1 MINGIN
7 HRCAVLGK
15 PISHSLSPVLHNA
28 AYKALGLGDWY
39 YDRVEVGE
47 EDLDGFLKSLDP
59 SWAGLSLTMPLKRT
73 IQPYGTPADI
83 WSRRLH
89 VANTAVFS
97 WNKGTDK
104 PDIRLYNTD
113 VEGIIQAFSHCW
125 QLSEKKKFESQN
137 PEFDHFLSGTSMTAV
152 SPDTSDNNS
161 AGKPERTGAKAVILG
176 NGNTALSALAAC
188 TEIKVPGKGAVT
200 DVTVCARHQHDHD
213 PMKQLAESRDGF
225 GYQQVPL
232 GEAPRYLAQADIVIN
247 TIPAH
252 GADESAGK
260 LADFLDDSSN
270 TFSSGT
276 LLDVVYDPRPTNLMQ
291 VWRSHGGTAI
301 GGEEM
306 LLYQAIA
313 QVRLMTVGAHI
324 IGTADFEQ
332 AMRNALQEAL

>member
-1 MINGIN
+1 MTDNIH

-28 AYKALGLGDWY
+28 AYQALGLDDWQY
-39 YDRVEVGE
+39 SRAEVGE
-47 EDLDGFLKSLDP
+47 ADLEAFLKGLDP

-73 IQPYGTPADI
+73 IQPYGTPADT
-83 WSRRLH
+83 WSRRLC

-97 WNKGTDK
+97 WNKGTDR
-104 PDIRLYNTD
+104 PDVKLYNTD
-113 VEGIIQAFSHCW
+113 VEGIVKAFSHCW
-125 QLSEKKKFESQN
+125 QS
-137 PEFDHFLSGTSMTAV
+137 SGATMSAAEADAGM
-152 SPDTSDNNS
+152 PDRGSRCTISR
-161 AGKPERTGAKAVILG
+161 PGAKAVILG

-188 TEIKVPGKGAVT
+188 TEIRVPGAGAIT
-200 DVTVCARHQHDHD
+200 EVTVCARHQHDHD
-213 PMKQLAESRDGF
+213 PMRHLADSQPGLDYR
-225 GYQQVPL
+225 QVPL
-232 GEAPRYLAQADIVIN
+232 CHAPQYLMQADIVIN

-252 GADESAGK
+252 GADETARK
-260 LADFLDDSSN
+260 LAESLLGSSDVRPL
-270 TFSSGT
+270 GT

-291 VWRSHGGTAI
+291 SWRANGGTAI

-332 AMRNALQEAL
+332 AMRSALQEAL